1 MLGLAMSAFLVPSPC
16 QKKHNIREM
25 AEILTQ
31 VFEYNGKL
39 TFDTTKSDGLPR
51 KLIDIT
57 RLESMDWKYNIDL
70 ESGLTKTFIWYLNE
84 QLKG

>member
-1 MLGLAMSAFLVPSPC
+1 
-16 QKKHNIREM
+16 M

>member
-1 MLGLAMSAFLVPSPC
+1 MLAFLVSSPC

-25 AEILTQ
+25 AETLTQ
-31 VFEYNGKL
+31 VVEYKGKL
-39 TFDTTKSDGLPR
+39 TFDTTKLDCVLR

-57 RLESMDWKYNIDL
+57 RLESMGWKYNIDL
-70 ESGLTKTFIWYLNE
+70 ESGLKKTFIWYLNE

>member
-1 MLGLAMSAFLVPSPC
+1 MSTFLVSSPY

-31 VFEYNGKL
+31 VVEYKGKL
-39 TFDTTKSDGLPR
+39 TFDTTKPDGVPR

-57 RLESMDWKYNIDL
+57 RLES
-70 ESGLTKTFIWYLNE
+70 GLKKTFIWYLNE